1 MGRHELWVE
10 LADTPGNLAAVAA
23 GMAACGANILHL
35 DVHAGGEATVVDRLV
50 VQVADDRSH
59 ELAEAA
65 ARCGATLLD
74 LDDADPDVLVDD
86 VVRAL
91 DAAHLLVAGAGPDAR
106 SEAIRRLIPADE
118 VRIETTSLKAA
129 SAGSPVVDALD
140 RTDPS
145 GLGAPWLVVVPYD
158 HDGMQEVAV
167 LRRWG
172 RRFTATEAAR
182 CRALLRL
189 AAQLDSAAQPRAA
202 APGAS
207 VTRGRPST
215 TLERLVVLTDG
226 GLVRLRHLG
235 AGDRDAIEAF
245 RARCSFPV
253 PDVDDG
259 LLRNDGR
266 DHVGLAAL
274 VGADIVGVCRSD
286 DAELAV
292 GVEDRHQRRGIG
304 TLLVTELS
312 RLAGLPRDV
321 PARA

>member
-50 VQVADDRSH
+50 VQVADERSH

-91 DAAHLLVAGAGPDAR
+91 DAAHLLVAGAGPEAR

-118 VRIETTSLKAA
+118 VRVETVTLKAG

-145 GLGAPWLVVVPYD
+145 GFGAPWLVVVPYD
-158 HDGMQEVAV
+158 HDGVQEVAV

-189 AAQLDSAAQPRAA
+189 AAQLHSMAQARAA
-202 APGAS
+202 APAPTAVS
-207 VTRGRPST
+207 RPST
-215 TLERLVVLTDG
+215 TLERLVVLPDG

-235 AGDRDAIEAF
+235 AGDRDAVEAY

-253 PDVDDG
+253 PEVDDG
-259 LLRNDGR
+259 MLRNDGR
-266 DHVGLAAL
+266 GHVGLAAL
-274 VGADIVGVCRSD
+274 VGADIVGIARHD
-286 DAELAV
+286 DAQLAV

-312 RLAGLPRDV
+312 RLAGSSPDV
-321 PARA
+321 PATA

>member
-23 GMAACGANILHL
+23 DMAACGANILHL

-50 VQVADDRSH
+50 VQVPDERSP
-59 ELAEAA
+59 ELAAAA
-65 ARCGATLLD
+65 ARCGAILLG
-74 LDDADPDVLVDD
+74 LDEADPDVLVDD

-91 DAAHLLVAGAGPDAR
+91 DVAHLLVAGAGPDAR
-106 SEAIRRLIPADE
+106 IEAIRRLIPADE
-118 VRIETTSLKAA
+118 IRIETVP
-129 SAGSPVVDALD
+129 AGSPVVDALD
-140 RTDPS
+140 RPDPTS
-145 GLGAPWLVVVPYD
+145 AGAPWLVVVPYD
-158 HDGMQEVAV
+158 HDGVQEVAF

-182 CRALLRL
+182 CRAVLRL
-189 AAQLDSAAQPRAA
+189 AAQLDGTNLRAPGPAAPRA
-202 APGAS
+202 
-207 VTRGRPST
+207 RRRPST

-235 AGDRDAIEAF
+235 AGDRDAVEAY

-253 PDVDDG
+253 PEADDG

-274 VGADIVGVCRSD
+274 VGTDIVGLGRYD
-286 DAELAV
+286 GAELAV

-304 TLLVTELS
+304 TLLRTELC
-312 RLAGLPRDV
+312 RLAGQARDV
-321 PARA
+321 SATA